1 MPMKMFI
8 FSKVAS
14 FQLTPLLKMNC
25 FIGIF
30 QGFWPQI
37 LEHLFSRTPLSS
49 CDCNINPF
57 YPKVVFYV
65 ETTQFIYSTDQLT
78 GFYTEDYIWIGNV
91 EVFYVNMSFM
101 TV

>member
-1 MPMKMFI
+1 MKIFI
-8 FSKVAS
+8 FSKVAG
-14 FQLTPLLKMNC
+14 FQFVTLLKMNF

-37 LEHLFSRTPLSS
+37 SEHLFSRTPLST
-49 CDCNINPF
+49 CDCDINPF
-57 YPKVVFYV
+57 YPNEIFYV

-78 GFYTEDYIWIGNV
+78 GFYTKDYIWIGNV
-91 EVFYVNMSFM
+91 EELYVSIWFM